1 MEEQNI
7 CPWCYTEIVWDEEI
21 GPEKHCPHCENE
33 LSGYRTMQFGID
45 RPDDDNDESWEDEEE
60 VQEQADSEETDD
72 NSNGGYRQV
81 NLSWLAA
88 EETIRQITDSQDEA
102 PECPTCREYML
113 EAGKQSI
120 SLQPTVHTVTGRAVI
135 QSPVETVTYICPSCF
150 QVSTILSQEA
160 RDQMLALLA
169 PKE

>member
-33 LSGYRTMQFGID
+33 LSGYRTMQIGID
-45 RPDDDNDESWEDEEE
+45 RDEDDREEEWEEKEEAQQDESYND
-60 VQEQADSEETDD
+60 DSNE
-72 NSNGGYRQV
+72 GFRQMNV
-81 NLSWLAA
+81 SWLAA
-88 EETIRQITDSQDEA
+88 EQTIRQITDSQDEA

-113 EAGKQSI
+113 EAGKQSVT
-120 SLQPTVHTVTGRAVI
+120 LQPTVHAATGKPVI
-135 QSPVETVTYICPSCF
+135 QSPFETVTYICPSCF
-150 QVSTILSQEA
+150 QTSTVLSQEA
-160 RDQMLALLA
+160 RDQMLALLT